1 MSGSVSDEALGVPAD
16 GVIPPV
22 SAPTPPSDK
31 MPRWVRQAIFLWWS
45 IGVALFLALAAV
57 RQLRGLLLE
66 ILLALFFSFAMETA
80 VDKLG
85 RRGMKRGAATGVTM
99 LAVLVFFAGF
109 LTAMGSLLAN
119 QIRVLAANLP
129 DYVTAA
135 NVWLDERF
143 NINVETSDVLNQLPR
158 ASSYLDTLANNLL
171 GVGSSVLNVL
181 FQLLTISLFAYY
193 FTADGPRLRNAICS
207 VLPPARQHE
216 VLRVWELA
224 INKTGAFIASRVILA
239 IISAVFHSIL
249 FAALNLPSAI
259 ALGLWV
265 GLVSQFIP
273 VIGTYIAGVVPA
285 LIAVGVDPQKALFV
299 VIAVLIY
306 QQIENYV
313 LQPRVTAQTLDMHP
327 AVAFA
332 AVLAGTAT
340 FGVTGALLALP
351 FLATVQSF
359 ISAYVARHTV
369 VDSYLLSTEIPH
381 VVRSRHHNHGED
393 HEDDGRI
400 ERHAEDLSQG
410 DG

>member
-1 MSGSVSDEALGVPAD
+1 MSPEWAEKQTRRCVSGGVD
-16 GVIPPV
+16 
-22 SAPTPPSDK
+22 
-31 MPRWVRQAIFLWWS
+31 
-45 IGVALFLALAAV
+45 
-57 RQLRGLLLE
+57 
-66 ILLALFFSFAMETA
+66 
-80 VDKLG
+80 
-85 RRGMKRGAATGVTM
+85 
-99 LAVLVFFAGF
+99 
-109 LTAMGSLLAN
+109 
-119 QIRVLAANLP
+119 
-129 DYVTAA
+129 TAA
-135 NVWLDERF
+135 
-143 NINVETSDVLNQLPR
+143 
-158 ASSYLDTLANNLL
+158 A
-171 GVGSSVLNVL
+171 G
-181 FQLLTISLFAYY
+181 
-193 FTADGPRLRNAICS
+193 
-207 VLPPARQHE
+207 
-216 VLRVWELA
+216 
-224 INKTGAFIASRVILA
+224 
-239 IISAVFHSIL
+239 
-249 FAALNLPSAI
+249 SAI

-285 LIAVGVDPQKALFV
+285 LIAVGVDPRKALFV

-381 VVRSRHHNHGED
+381 VVRSRHHNDEQD
-393 HEDDGRI
+393 HEDSDRD
-400 ERHAEDLSQG
+400 ERQAEDLSQG